1 MWLKHRTLVI
11 GPVGQDALDNE
22 TIKELIAEAESFT
35 FRTQLVKDDNIV
47 G

>member
-11 GPVGQDALDNE
+11 GPVAHDALDNE
-22 TIKELIAEAESFT
+22 IIRELIAEAESFT
-35 FRTQLVKDDNIV
+35 FRTQMLKDDSII